1 MQAFTIIRVS
11 AQDQLHGYGP
21 DIQWEKDVLI
31 GASSLGLE
39 PSKQHRR
46 VIQERATD
54 WNRELFERAVREGL
68 VLYQKGEVEAM
79 LFPRVDR
86 ETRFVFGSFPLLAEV
101 VRHGMPVFFARDK
114 LRLDPMNPESV
125 ERYFNKAIQA
135 QAYVAT
141 MRENTMT
148 AIRMRAEKDHRMPT
162 GGSKW
167 AYHYHHY
174 RRYQVADSNSGRYTL
189 NPQRGT
195 WLCRLKDCVLLEG
208 LSLKKCEKRF
218 EKLTGMRLNR
228 STLLRILTDPIV
240 IGKVYAYRHKL
251 VVDSNGR
258 KHRVSVP
265 NGEWLLVY
273 EDPSLRIFSDREYY
287 ALKSKLE
294 LNRQNS
300 SRNTKYHYPPLKG
313 LVICGSCHLKMQALT
328 TNFGTAYYRCQSCRN
343 HINAKQ
349 LWCQVKGYLTGLL
362 LDPERLTATIKANFD
377 NGQTMSRLEEELL
390 SLKREKEGWKQSRVR
405 QRRLYLFPSSNYS
418 EQDYL
423 QDDQRILSQ
432 LQKVDDRI
440 VEVERG
446 MTEVRQA
453 KLDEEGIKHFCQIAA
468 SNLDKMSDSQWQ
480 LLLEVMHLKIVIVG
494 KTALVRGRIPVSD
507 SDIMSQPA
515 HR

>member
-1 MQAFTIIRVS
+1 
-11 AQDQLHGYGP
+11 
-21 DIQWEKDVLI
+21 
-31 GASSLGLE
+31 
-39 PSKQHRR
+39 
-46 VIQERATD
+46 
-54 WNRELFERAVREGL
+54 
-68 VLYQKGEVEAM
+68 
-79 LFPRVDR
+79 
-86 ETRFVFGSFPLLAEV
+86 
-101 VRHGMPVFFARDK
+101 
-114 LRLDPMNPESV
+114 
-125 ERYFNKAIQA
+125 
-135 QAYVAT
+135 
-141 MRENTMT
+141 
-148 AIRMRAEKDHRMPT
+148 
-162 GGSKW
+162 
-167 AYHYHHY
+167 
-174 RRYQVADSNSGRYTL
+174 
-189 NPQRGT
+189 
-195 WLCRLKDCVLLEG
+195 
-208 LSLKKCEKRF
+208 
-218 EKLTGMRLNR
+218 
-228 STLLRILTDPIV
+228 
-240 IGKVYAYRHKL
+240 
-251 VVDSNGR
+251 
-258 KHRVSVP
+258 
-265 NGEWLLVY
+265 
-273 EDPSLRIFSDREYY
+273 
-287 ALKSKLE
+287 
-294 LNRQNS
+294 
-300 SRNTKYHYPPLKG
+300 
-313 LVICGSCHLKMQALT
+313 MQALT